1 MIYPLKFVPVFQ
13 ERIWGGKNL
22 YQTLGRPVPGE
33 LRTHSVGESW
43 EFADLA
49 PGSVQ
54 SDSRGANPDGS
65 LSSRLANGPWT
76 GRTIGQVLHEC
87 ASQLVGRMRL
97 GAGGHVPLLVKFL
110 DARADLSI
118 QVHPD
123 ETYCRNHPGTH
134 VKSEAWYV
142 LDAEPG
148 ARIFKGLKPGVN
160 KEALRRAVEQGQV
173 ETVLNSV
180 SVRAGDFHY
189 LPSGTVHALGAGML
203 VAEVQTPS
211 DTTFR
216 LFDWHRLGP
225 GGKPRALHI
234 EAALEAID
242 YAAPSPDAAV
252 RVQQICPQGGSA
264 DTLVKCAHFEISR
277 IHWSGGVQTL
287 ESGRAGVW
295 IIVAGQG
302 LIQARGIGPTAFTR
316 GDVVFLPAGLED
328 ARVCAVSDCVRL
340 EVKLPEAA

>member
-1 MIYPLKFVPVFQ
+1 MYPLKFVPVFQ
-13 ERIWGGKNL
+13 ERIWGGKDL

-54 SDSRGANPDGS
+54 GDSRGANPDGS

-76 GRTIGQVLHEC
+76 GRTIGQILHDCE
-87 ASQLVGRMRL
+87 SQLVGRMRL
-97 GAGGHVPLLVKFL
+97 GPGGHVPLLVKFL
-110 DARADLSI
+110 DAHADLSV

-123 ETYCRNHPGTH
+123 AAYCRNHHGAH
-134 VKSEAWYV
+134 LKSEAWYI
-142 LDAEPG
+142 LAAQPG
-148 ARIFKGLKPGVN
+148 ARIFKGLKPGVD
-160 KEALRRAVEQGQV
+160 KAALRHAIGQGQV
-173 ETVLNSV
+173 ESVLNSV
-180 SVRAGDFHY
+180 RVRTGDFHY

-216 LFDWHRLGP
+216 VFDWNRLGP
-225 GGKPRALHI
+225 GGKPRTLHI

-242 YAAPSPDAAV
+242 FAAPALRTMESCHP
-252 RVQQICPQGGSA
+252 GGSA
-264 DTLVKCAHFEISR
+264 DTLVRCAHFDISR
-277 IHWSGGVQTL
+277 IHWGGGVQTL
-287 ESGRAGVW
+287 ESGRAEVW
-295 IIVAGQG
+295 IIVSGQG

-316 GDVVFLPAGLED
+316 GDVVFLPAGLDD
-328 ARVCAVSDCVRL
+328 ARVCVVSDCVRL
-340 EVKLPEAA
+340 QVRLPEAA